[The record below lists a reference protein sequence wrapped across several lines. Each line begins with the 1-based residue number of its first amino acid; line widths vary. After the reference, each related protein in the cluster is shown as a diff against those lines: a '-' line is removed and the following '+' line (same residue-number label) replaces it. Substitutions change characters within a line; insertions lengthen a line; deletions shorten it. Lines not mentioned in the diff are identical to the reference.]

1 MENKKENA
9 VERLLKSYRRF
20 YNITR
25 FDGGISPPLDEGRN
39 LREAVKLSPFRED
52 ERNGLAAVCEY
63 YEKTGQ
69 HLFLKSNEIWSANQE
84 EFIFLFTADHLTADL
99 FERCR
104 DYAYNAGMEMAH
116 IGSGHM
122 YTYVSPVFICG
133 KVDDAARKAVENCRI
148 YKTFRFSLHG
158 WLEFHTGCL
167 DMEKRS
173 LYFNKSGRCMEKN
186 LKNIFQELIT
196 KGE

>member
-25 FDGGISPPLDEGRN
+25 FDGGISPPLEEGRN

-84 EFIFLFTADHLTADL
+84 EFIFLFTADHLTADFL
-99 FERCR
+99 KGAAITLTMPAWKWPISVR
-104 DYAYNAGMEMAH
+104 
-116 IGSGHM
+116 
-122 YTYVSPVFICG
+122 VICTPMSHLSLS
-133 KVDDAARKAVENCRI
+133 VARWTMQR
-148 YKTFRFSLHG
+148 
-158 WLEFHTGCL
+158 
-167 DMEKRS
+167 EKR
-173 LYFNKSGRCMEKN
+173 
-186 LKNIFQELIT
+186 
-196 KGE
+196 

>member
-25 FDGGISPPLDEGRN
+25 FDGGISPPLEEGRN

-104 DYAYNAGMEMAH
+104 DYAYNAWKWP
-116 IGSGHM
+116 IGSM
-122 YTYVSPVFICG
+122 YNSYVSPVFICG
-133 KVDDAARKAVENCRI
+133 KRCGTESGRNCRI
-148 YKTFRFSLHG
+148 IKHSA
-158 WLEFHTGCL
+158 FHPRLAGISQAAWIW
-167 DMEKRS
+167 KSS
-173 LYFNKSGRCMEKN
+173 LYFNKADDA
-186 LKNIFQELIT
+186 
-196 KGE
+196 

>member
-25 FDGGISPPLDEGRN
+25 FDGGISPPLEEGRN
-39 LREAVKLSPFRED
+39 LREAVTLSPFRED

-99 FERCR
+99 LERCR
-104 DYAYNAGMEMAH
+104 
-116 IGSGHM
+116 
-122 YTYVSPVFICG
+122 YVSPVFICG

-186 LKNIFQELIT
+186 LRNIFQELIT

>member
-25 FDGGISPPLDEGRN
+25 FDGGISPPLEEGRN

-104 DYAYNAGMEMAH
+104 DYAYNAGM
-116 IGSGHM
+116 
-122 YTYVSPVFICG
+122 
-133 KVDDAARKAVENCRI
+133 
-148 YKTFRFSLHG
+148 
-158 WLEFHTGCL
+158 
-167 DMEKRS
+167 
-173 LYFNKSGRCMEKN
+173 
-186 LKNIFQELIT
+186 
-196 KGE
+196 

>member
-25 FDGGISPPLDEGRN
+25 FDGGISPPLEEGRN

-99 FERCR
+99 LKGAAITLIMPAWKWPISVR
-104 DYAYNAGMEMAH
+104 A
-116 IGSGHM
+116 
-122 YTYVSPVFICG
+122 ICTPMSHLSLS
-133 KVDDAARKAVENCRI
+133 AARWMMR
-148 YKTFRFSLHG
+148 HG
-158 WLEFHTGCL
+158 
-167 DMEKRS
+167 KR
-173 LYFNKSGRCMEKN
+173 
-186 LKNIFQELIT
+186 
-196 KGE
+196 

>member
-1 MENKKENA
+1 M
-9 VERLLKSYRRF
+9 ERLLKSYRRF

-25 FDGGISPPLDEGRN
+25 FDGGISPPLEEGRN

-99 FERCR
+99 LKGAAIMLIMPAWKWPISVR
-104 DYAYNAGMEMAH
+104 A
-116 IGSGHM
+116 
-122 YTYVSPVFICG
+122 ICTPMSHLSSS
-133 KVDDAARKAVENCRI
+133 AARWTMR
-148 YKTFRFSLHG
+148 HG
-158 WLEFHTGCL
+158 
-167 DMEKRS
+167 KP
-173 LYFNKSGRCMEKN
+173 
-186 LKNIFQELIT
+186 
-196 KGE
+196 